1 MRMTTNGPGRVRLAL
16 RAVGLAMGTG
26 LLLAGCQSPP
36 KDRPLTSEVPE
47 PPSFAAPPEAC
58 RAAAAR
64 FGLGLRAT
72 SPLLEEM
79 RQRAGAKQARAVL
92 ATDTGYPAP
101 DITRLSVQVDATG
114 RVVGAFCG

>member
-16 RAVGLAMGTG
+16 RAVALAMGAG

-58 RAAAAR
+58 QAAAAR

-72 SPLLEEM
+72 PPLLEEM
-79 RQRAGAKQARAVL
+79 RQRAGAKLARAVL
-92 ATDTGYPAP
+92 AADTVYPAQ
-101 DITRLSVQVDATG
+101 DITRLSVQVESTG